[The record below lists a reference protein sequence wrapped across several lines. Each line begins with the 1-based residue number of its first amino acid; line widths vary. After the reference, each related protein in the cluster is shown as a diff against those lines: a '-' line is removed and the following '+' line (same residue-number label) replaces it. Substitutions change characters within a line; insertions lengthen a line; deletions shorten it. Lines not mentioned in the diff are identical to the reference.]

1 MLKVYKECLCP
12 LRGFTIISVILASG
26 FEITSVHMQM
36 FHLLVTALFE
46 YEYRSDATVGGNFIL
61 NSLL

>member
-1 MLKVYKECLCP
+1 M
-12 LRGFTIISVILASG
+12 ILASVS
-26 FEITSVHMQM
+26 EITGVYMQM
-36 FHLLVTALFE
+36 FHLLVTVLFE

>member
-1 MLKVYKECLCP
+1 M
-12 LRGFTIISVILASG
+12 ILASG
-26 FEITSVHMQM
+26 SEITGVHMQM

-46 YEYRSDATVGGNFIL
+46 YEYKSEAAVGGNFIL